1 MASCRRSSCEPHL
14 HLRPG
19 QIASSLIRC
28 LGKTFGRHLFKRTDW
43 IRRFDRVTLRQ
54 RIRTD
59 IAPSRACAI
68 LICLGAHANLSA
80 CRRRC
85 LFQQVL
91 PGLRRGS
98 TRSLCHPITPD
109 PISSQFARKP
119 YACAK
124 ENPPDQPN
132 PPLTIRNSL
141 AALGGSAGETF

>member
-1 MASCRRSSCEPHL
+1 MAFLHWRKRSIRLGPATGVSLSRQP
-14 HLRPG
+14 RIVDTG
-19 QIASSLIRC
+19 SDVSIA
-28 LGKTFGRHLFKRTDW
+28 
-43 IRRFDRVTLRQ
+43 VTLRQ

-98 TRSLCHPITPD
+98 TRSLCHPIAPD

-124 ENPPDQPN
+124 ENPPNQPN

-141 AALGGSAGETF
+141 AALGGDVLGCRATLLDHLHPI